1 MGKEI
6 WSPEI
11 RVMLNPIAAY
21 RQLSQSSDRDGFWLL
36 LRRPLFATFVFAG
49 FVSLTTA
56 GRLTVPLVLGSTI
69 IWSFAPL
76 LQMILITSV
85 VFICARGQIHLPKA
99 IDLFFMGFGPYL
111 LWFLIVAGLCI
122 FAPSKE
128 LTFWPMKVGWVIP
141 VSLLIVILWCGLTNF
156 GFLTGVLNMTFLKS
170 GVALLFCT
178 GIFWG
183 TILSYFFAMEII
195 QPYLL

>member
-11 RVMLNPIAAY
+11 LVILQPIAAY
-21 RQLSQSSDRDGFWLL
+21 RQLSKSSDRDGFWLL
-36 LRRPLFATFVFAG
+36 LRRPLFSIFVFAG

-85 VFICARGQIHLPKA
+85 VFIFARGQIHLPKA
-99 IDLFFMGFGPYL
+99 IKR
-111 LWFLIVAGLCI
+111 LIR
-122 FAPSKE
+122 F
-128 LTFWPMKVGWVIP
+128 
-141 VSLLIVILWCGLTNF
+141 SLV
-156 GFLTGVLNMTFLKS
+156 
-170 GVALLFCT
+170 
-178 GIFWG
+178 
-183 TILSYFFAMEII
+183 
-195 QPYLL
+195 